1 MLSAGLDC
9 VDKKEKT
16 FMKHPY
22 EMKDDK
28 AFWKYGTLGNG
39 ADSLQQ
45 LYEPKWKLSNTS
57 KVLTAGSCFAQYVGR
72 HLKLAGINVIDTEPA
87 PKFLSEE
94 KKASYGYGLYS
105 ARYGNIYTVRQLKEL
120 LEEVIEGP
128 SVKPVIWKEG
138 DTFYDALR
146 PSVEPD
152 GFSSADILMYHRKV
166 HLSAIEKAVQEADTI
181 VFTLGLT
188 EAWID
193 KKTGRALPTAPGTI
207 KGQYE
212 PSDVEFKNF
221 TFNEVV
227 EDLRVV
233 HQLAARISGND
244 KQKWVIT
251 VSPVPLA
258 ATWTDN
264 HVRVATTYSK
274 SILRAAAGFIADTY
288 EWADYFPS
296 FEIVNNPWST
306 ESPFKANLRN
316 VKDNVVARIMSYFL
330 SQHGIKKD
338 AQQSETRKE
347 EKSENNIPENEE
359 NDAVCDEEVLM
370 AFNNKANS
378 EHE

>member
-28 AFWKYGTLGNG
+28 AFWKYGTIGNG
-39 ADSLQQ
+39 AGSLQQ
-45 LYEPKWKLSNTS
+45 LYEPKWKLAKTS

-72 HLKLAGINVIDTEPA
+72 HLKLAGVNVIDTEPA
-87 PKFLSEE
+87 PKYLPEE
-94 KKASYGYGLYS
+94 KKASYGYELYS
-105 ARYGNIYTVRQLKEL
+105 ARYGNIYTVRQLREL

-128 SVKPVIWKEG
+128 FEKSVIWQEG
-138 DTFYDALR
+138 DTFIDALR
-146 PSVEPD
+146 PSIEPH
-152 GFSSADILMYHRKV
+152 GFSSAETLLYHRKV
-166 HLSAIEKAVQEADTI
+166 HLAAIEKAVKEADTI

-227 EDLRVV
+227 EDLRAV
-233 HQLAARISGND
+233 QRLASIISGND
-244 KQKWVIT
+244 TQKWVIT

-274 SILRAAAGFIADTY
+274 SILRAAAGFIADTC

-316 VKDNVVARIMSYFL
+316 VKDDVVSSIMSYFL
-330 SQHGIKKD
+330 SQHGILENRK
-338 AQQSETRKE
+338 QSEAEKE
-347 EKSENNIPENEE
+347 KISETNTFENDD

-370 AFNNKANS
+370 AFNNKVNS
-378 EHE
+378 KHE